1 MKGATQLL
9 PLNRR
14 GRWRQE
20 ILAGWGLVERNFSL
34 LRRYLSWEV
43 VDLFYNVVNALT
55 IAFIGVGQGPQVV
68 LYLVI
73 GALLWGFLSVLFNEV
88 AQSVQW
94 ERWEGTIE
102 YTFMAP
108 IHRLTYLLG
117 ASWWAVLYG
126 LLRTTVVLLALVSF
140 LDLQLE
146 AANLLSA
153 LLVLCVSSFSFIGL
167 GLIAAVLPLMSPE
180 KGSQAAHIVQGFILL
195 ISGVYYDVSVLPR
208 WLQPLSALSPA
219 TYTLR
224 AERAALLQ
232 GAGLAELLPDLLRLA
247 GFAFFFIP
255 VGYLIFRAGEMYALR
270 TGKLKR
276 NG

>member
-1 MKGATQLL
+1 MQQL
-9 PLNRR
+9 PLDGR
-14 GRWRQE
+14 GCWRQE
-20 ILAGWGLVERNFSL
+20 IMAGWGLVERNFSL

-43 VDLFYNVVNALT
+43 VDLSYNNVVNALT

-108 IHRLTYLLG
+108 VHRLTYLLG
-117 ASWWAVLYG
+117 TSWWAVLYG
-126 LLRTTVVLLALVSF
+126 LLRTTIVLLVLVAF
-140 LDLQLE
+140 LDLKLQ
-146 AANLLSA
+146 AANLFSA
-153 LLVLCVSSFSFIGL
+153 LLVLSVSSFSFIGL

-180 KGSQAAHIVQGFILL
+180 KGSQAAHIVQGFVLL
-195 ISGVYYDVSVLPR
+195 ISGVYYDVSVLPAC
-208 WLQPLSALSPA
+208 LQPLAALSPA

-224 AERAALLQ
+224 PSGRPSCRGLVWRSCCQTCHAWPALLSS
-232 GAGLAELLPDLLRLA
+232 LYRS
-247 GFAFFFIP
+247 
-255 VGYLIFRAGEMYALR
+255 V
-270 TGKLKR
+270 T
-276 NG
+276 